1 MSVCGP
7 SLFGQGNNQHIKLGN
22 AEFIAIEAASI
33 FDRLNLSDMRA
44 PYKQLLKGR
53 IILKAGQVNY
63 LLNHLG
69 MGDNATFLALKAS
82 YDQKSVNPD
91 NNYVIYSYYDYPI
104 KTFSL
109 AQMLVLTGNPTNR
122 IPQLYLSNPN
132 ANYPVVLDVMI
143 GIIDDNY
150 SFFND
155 DLNQNATTFTGLE
168 YTDIKSFVVGE
179 SIVIYDKDQPP
190 RALVYLSLFSIN
202 SIEIQG
208 DFLIIDDES
217 FGTIFLHFLTP
228 YDARQAH
235 SLLNYVL
242 EYPLVDID
250 TISPL
255 ADDIDPGLYFLS
267 TAGASGSYIVNYT
280 GLTSGVPYNTA
291 VDGFTYSTSI
301 SLLAGGSA
309 SVIYKENLRTLLID
323 EIYDTRDGTMSIMDS
338 EMIIS
343 GTQGIVNSISLPGT
357 YSLTFNLQDL
367 AGNGLE
373 GVNVTLGI
381 IL

>member
-82 YDQKSVNPD
+82 YDSKSVNPD

-109 AQMLVLTGNPTNR
+109 AQMLVLTGNPTYR

-179 SIVIYDKDQPP
+179 SIVIYDKDQLP

-255 ADDIDPGLYFLS
+255 ADDIDPGLYFLP
-267 TAGASGSYIVNYT
+267 TAGATGSYIVNYT

-291 VDGFTYSTSI
+291 EDGFTYSTSI

>member
-22 AEFIAIEAASI
+22 AEFIAIEGASI

-91 NNYVIYSYYDYPI
+91 NNYVLYSYYDYPI

-109 AQMLVLTGNPTNR
+109 AQMMVLTGNPTNR

-150 SFFND
+150 SFIND
-155 DLNQNATTFTGLE
+155 DLNQNATTS
-168 YTDIKSFVVGE
+168 KC
-179 SIVIYDKDQPP
+179 
-190 RALVYLSLFSIN
+190 
-202 SIEIQG
+202 
-208 DFLIIDDES
+208 II
-217 FGTIFLHFLTP
+217 
-228 YDARQAH
+228 
-235 SLLNYVL
+235 
-242 EYPLVDID
+242 
-250 TISPL
+250 
-255 ADDIDPGLYFLS
+255 
-267 TAGASGSYIVNYT
+267 
-280 GLTSGVPYNTA
+280 
-291 VDGFTYSTSI
+291 
-301 SLLAGGSA
+301 
-309 SVIYKENLRTLLID
+309 
-323 EIYDTRDGTMSIMDS
+323 
-338 EMIIS
+338 
-343 GTQGIVNSISLPGT
+343 
-357 YSLTFNLQDL
+357 
-367 AGNGLE
+367 
-373 GVNVTLGI
+373 
-381 IL
+381 